1 MADEGGSVTLVF
13 YKVGAGMDLYKEPI
27 KEPFLNLL
35 AAAFQMIVIVHA
47 RRDCHRKQGRVHGA
61 DEQRVPHIQ
70 R

>member
-13 YKVGAGMDLYKEPI
+13 YKVGAGMDLY